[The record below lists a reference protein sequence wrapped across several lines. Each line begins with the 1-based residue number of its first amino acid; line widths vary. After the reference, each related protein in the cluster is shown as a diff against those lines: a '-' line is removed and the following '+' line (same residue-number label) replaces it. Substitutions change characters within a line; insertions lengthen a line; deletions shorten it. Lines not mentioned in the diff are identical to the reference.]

1 MSSHSVPVLVSQ
13 WTENLHTALVLDG
26 PASQS
31 CATSSAEAFDQV
43 RSHLRKIARKGEGDQ
58 WPNIDRFELEKT
70 TVKVRLYYREKN
82 RQFPA
87 SRELRLHVR
96 YVLGHYAD
104 DSVECFLPDFDVVFY
119 CPSIREL
126 DRLIDEQVRSCTAH
140 MTSEQLSAATPPI
153 ESTIRLVR
161 VRPQPP
167 QDHLR
172 VELPETLQSVASPMV
187 QRLRKQ
193 KTIRAVDRSGLLKRL
208 SDAMRQSSVL
218 LVGPAGCGKSTLIRT
233 VAHQL
238 QEAAREDAR
247 QMGTTMPA
255 PLVWQT
261 SAEDVIAGMAYLG
274 QWESRVE
281 DLITDADSISA
292 TLAFRS
298 LIDLVRLGGTGP
310 ADSIA
315 SFLDDYLQRGE
326 AKLVAECTE
335 EELLAVKRLLPG
347 FVNHFQIVVCDVL
360 AKDQVA
366 GICKKMLDEA
376 SRNHRIEVDD
386 ASSDLIANLMQRLLP
401 YEAPPRGAVELT
413 RELIETQSV
422 IGVNEVITAVTRRT
436 GLPEMILRDSQTM
449 TLDQVRN
456 SLGDSVIGQTNAV
469 DVAAGVV
476 LRVKAGLCDPQ
487 RPIATLLFTGPT
499 GVGKTQLCRSLA
511 DYLFGNTMTNATS
524 RDQNRTL
531 IRLDMSEYSGYDGA
545 HHFLNASDGD
555 VADWIG
561 QLRRRP
567 MSVLLLDEF
576 EKASPEVHDLLLSA
590 LDEGRLTDPL
600 GRTTSLCG
608 CVIVLTSNVGS
619 KRVSS
624 LGFAGEDEQSVRL
637 EFDRAVRQAFRL
649 EFINRLDEV
658 VTFSP
663 LDRKTTRQIV
673 IKELRSLSQR
683 EAMQRNRVRLSW
695 TDRCVDQLAEIG
707 FDPQMGAR
715 PLQRVIEQ
723 RIVSKI
729 ARQILNHEGDDA
741 LEIELDHL

>member
-1 MSSHSVPVLVSQ
+1 MNSHSVPVLVSQ
-13 WTENLHTALVLDG
+13 WTEKLYTALVLDG

-31 CATSSAEAFDQV
+31 CAPTSAEAFDQV
-43 RSHLRKIARKGEGDQ
+43 RNHLKKLARKGEGDR
-58 WPNIDRFELEKT
+58 WPNIDRFELQKT
-70 TVKVRLYYREKN
+70 TVTVRLYYRERN

-87 SRELRLHVR
+87 SRELSLQVR
-96 YVLGHYAD
+96 YILGHYAD
-104 DSVECFLPDFDVVFY
+104 ESVECFLPDFEVVFY
-119 CPSIREL
+119 CPSVREL
-126 DRLIDEQVRSCTAH
+126 DRLIDEQVRNCAAQ
-140 MTSEQLSAATPPI
+140 MTSEQLTAATPPM

-172 VELPETLQSVASPMV
+172 QEYPETLQSVASPMV
-187 QRLRKQ
+187 QRIRKR
-193 KTIRAVDRSGLLKRL
+193 KPVRAVDRDGLLKRL
-208 SDAMRQSSVL
+208 YGVMRQSSVL
-218 LVGPAGCGKSTLIRT
+218 LVGPAGCGKTTLIRT
-233 VAHQL
+233 VAYQL
-238 QEAAREDAR
+238 QETAREDAR
-247 QMGTTMPA
+247 QMDTAMPA

-281 DLITDADSISA
+281 DLVADADSISA
-292 TLAFRS
+292 SLAFRS

-326 AKLVAECTE
+326 VKLIAECTE

-347 FVNHFQIVVCDVL
+347 FASHFQVVNCDVL
-360 AKDQVA
+360 TKNQVA
-366 GICKKMLDEA
+366 GICKSMLDEA

-386 ASSDLIANLMQRLLP
+386 AVADLIARLMDRLLP

-413 RELIETQSV
+413 RELIETESA
-422 IGVNEVITAVTRRT
+422 IGINEVITAVTGRT
-436 GLPEMILRDSQTM
+436 GLPEMILRDSQTI
-449 TLDQVRN
+449 TLEQVR
-456 SLGDSVIGQTNAV
+456 STLASSVIGQPRAV

-511 DYLFGNTMTNATS
+511 DYLFGNKKSDCPSNERETS
-524 RDQNRTL
+524 L
-531 IRLDMSEYSGYDGA
+531 IRLDMSEYAGYDGA
-545 HHFLNASDGD
+545 HHFLTASDGD

-561 QLRRRP
+561 KLRRRP
-567 MSVLLLDEF
+567 MAVLLLDEF

-608 CVIVLTSNVGS
+608 CVIILTSNVGA
-619 KRVSS
+619 KRGSS
-624 LGFAGEDEQSVRL
+624 LGFAGEDEQSSRL
-637 EFDRAVRQAFRL
+637 DFDRAVRQAFRL
-649 EFINRLDEV
+649 EFINRLDDV
-658 VTFSP
+658 VTFGS
-663 LDRKTTRQIV
+663 LDRDTTRQIV
-673 IKELRSLSQR
+673 IKELKSLAER
-683 EAMQRNRVRLSW
+683 ESIKRHRVRLSW
-695 TDRCVDQLAEIG
+695 TDECVDQLTEIG
-707 FDPQMGAR
+707 FDPQLGAR

-723 RIVSKI
+723 RLVSRI
-729 ARQILNHEGDDA
+729 ARRILDHEGDEA
-741 LEIELDHL
+741 LKIELSDF